1 MCYLLAAT
9 VSVCN
14 GGAIS
19 CLLLLL
25 LPVNIPPIILA
36 SHNACLACML
46 LPSCRATGNDFAIH
60 CIPCK
65 ACL

>member
-36 SHNACLACML
+36 S
-46 LPSCRATGNDFAIH
+46 CRATGNDFAIH